1 MTSNLLLEILRGGD
15 PTEKDEEEGLTW
27 LLQQFDGVGLSLF
40 ALLNQVASLLQG
52 FSYNGPTV
60 TKGLNDA
67 RVLYFK
73 VARDT
78 LDEED
83 VAMAGLTL
91 ASNIWKIPATQI
103 RRTIKGVEAYSE
115 GDSDTPTSILFG
127 VSPK

>member
-1 MTSNLLLEILRGGD
+1 M
-15 PTEKDEEEGLTW
+15 
-27 LLQQFDGVGLSLF
+27 
-40 ALLNQVASLLQG
+40 QG

-103 RRTIKGVEAYSE
+103 RRTIKGAEAYSE